1 MINPTA
7 AFDCLSIARRLQSS
21 LKNSAPGEIHLFAY
35 LSCLLSLYG
44 GQAASSWGY
53 SFAGTQH
60 GSPFSPELNGALED
74 LLALGLLS
82 SEGQYL
88 MVAQEGTEEY
98 GELRRLSQ
106 NLMREKY
113 IEAACSSLLSLPVG
127 LIRSA
132 LSEEPMLRPSTKL
145 GSTRALL
152 RSWFGTPSSAVSR
165 PSNAVGVDTRD
176 LLVLSDCLAYFSFTR
191 RGRESDFLGSM
202 ADLQAMAAIA
212 QQLYVPVVV
221 RAHGDTGGDVLCLS

>member
-1 MINPTA
+1 MINPDA

-132 LSEEPMLRPSTKL
+132 LSEEPMLRPSSKL

-152 RSWFGTPSSAVSR
+152 VGPGLELLHQQFRDL
-165 PSNAVGVDTRD
+165 SNAVGVDTRD
-176 LLVLSDCLAYFSFTR
+176 LLVPATVWLTFLSHGA
-191 RGRESDFLGSM
+191 EE
-202 ADLQAMAAIA
+202 
-212 QQLYVPVVV
+212 
-221 RAHGDTGGDVLCLS
+221 RATS